1 MNPAP
6 NLILVGPMGA
16 GKTSLG
22 KRLARRLGLEFVDAD
37 ARLEAAAGTSVATIF
52 ELEGEAG
59 FRQREERMLDELLH
73 GHSQVIATGGGA
85 VLSPASRERMSRRG
99 FVVYVRVGL
108 DHQLGRLARDHTRPL
123 LASGDR
129 SEKLQSLAAIR
140 NPLYESVADLVFDSD
155 GLDVVAA
162 ARKLGNQVQSAWKRE
177 QAA

>member
-59 FRQREERMLDELLH
+59 FRQREERMLDDLLH
-73 GHSQVIATGGGA
+73 GQSQVIATGGGA
-85 VLSPASRERMSRRG
+85 VLSPASRERMSQRG

-108 DHQLGRLARDHTRPL
+108 DHQLGRLAHDHTRPL
-123 LASGDR
+123 LATGDR
-129 SEKLQSLAAIR
+129 SEKLQALAAIR
-140 NPLYESVADLVFDSD
+140 NPLYESIADLAFDSD

-162 ARKLGNQVQSAWKRE
+162 SRKLGNQVQSAWKRE

>member
-59 FRQREERMLDELLH
+59 FRQREERMLDDLLH
-73 GHSQVIATGGGA
+73 GQSQVIATGGGA
-85 VLSPASRERMSRRG
+85 VLSPASRERMSQRG

-108 DHQLGRLARDHTRPL
+108 DHQLERLARDHTRPL
-123 LASGDR
+123 LANGDR

-140 NPLYESVADLVFDSD
+140 NPLYESIADLVFDSD

-162 ARKLGNQVQSAWKRE
+162 SRKLGNQVQSAWKRE

>member
-6 NLILVGPMGA
+6 NLVLVGPMGA

-22 KRLARRLGLEFVDAD
+22 KRLARKLGLQFVDAD
-37 ARLEAAAGTSVATIF
+37 ASLEAAAGASVTTIF
-52 ELEGEAG
+52 ELEGEAS
-59 FRQREERMLDELLH
+59 FRQREERVLDEVLH
-73 GHSQVIATGGGA
+73 ATSQVIATGGGA
-85 VLSPASRERMSRRG
+85 VLSANSRELMCRRA

-108 DHQLGRLARDHTRPL
+108 AHQLGRLARDHSRPL

-129 SEKLQSLAAIR
+129 AEKLQSLARVR

-155 GLDVVAA
+155 GLDVGAA
-162 ARKLGNQVQSAWKRE
+162 TRKLGHQVQMAWKRE